1 MSSITRVAAK
11 QLEKRTRNEGRG
23 REVECIGTM
32 GIICGGSKMLMKDLR
47 GKKIEKKEKKGKK
60 QQRTGED
67 ERKRIIKLNVL

>member
-1 MSSITRVAAK
+1 
-11 QLEKRTRNEGRG
+11 
-23 REVECIGTM
+23 M
-32 GIICGGSKMLMKDLR
+32 GIICGGSKMLMRDLR